1 MAKERRVHLISLGC
15 AKNLVDSE
23 NMLGILKE
31 RGFAPVPDLGE
42 AEIAI
47 INTCGFIQPS
57 VEEALDTILE
67 VAAEKRKGRLKKLFV
82 AGCLVQRYG
91 YKLKRELPEV
101 DGWIGTG
108 EIPLIGRVLDQEG
121 CGEKGLLIGRPEYL
135 ADHKTPR
142 LRTTPFYTAYLKIAE
157 GCSHGC
163 TYCTIPKLR
172 GPFRSRSLDSL
183 VLEAEGLAQAGVKEI
198 NLIAQDT
205 TMYGQDLRPKV
216 TLEDLLEALVK
227 VRGIR
232 WLRVLYGHPHRVS
245 NRLLKL
251 IDREEGIC
259 PYLDLPLQHVNADVL
274 NAMGRSDEGS
284 NPWELLERIRSRKRR
299 ISLRTTLMV
308 GFPGETERAFKE
320 LYKFVQAAEFDHLG
334 AFIFSPERETAAARL
349 GRPVK
354 REKAEARLDA
364 IMRLQEKIS
373 AKNMKARV
381 GETVS
386 VLLEGTCPETDLLLC
401 GRTATMA
408 PEVDGRVLI
417 NKGFGK
423 VGEIVSVRITEAHAH
438 DLVGEIL

>member
-1 MAKERRVHLISLGC
+1 MKHWGKPMAKERRVHLISLGC

-216 TLEDLLEALVK
+216 TLPSVEPIGHIVEETPRRFHLGGHLCKHPLKPLMFDDRPAERVALLGIGDRLFQSTPGDPHGLGRYLQAALFKKPFRLLEPAP
-227 VRGIR
+227 
-232 WLRVLYGHPHRVS
+232 LRADPVLQRHPC
-245 NRLLKL
+245 L
-251 IDREEGIC
+251 
-259 PYLDLPLQHVNADVL
+259 
-274 NAMGRSDEGS
+274 
-284 NPWELLERIRSRKRR
+284 
-299 ISLRTTLMV
+299 
-308 GFPGETERAFKE
+308 
-320 LYKFVQAAEFDHLG
+320 
-334 AFIFSPERETAAARL
+334 
-349 GRPVK
+349 
-354 REKAEARLDA
+354 
-364 IMRLQEKIS
+364 
-373 AKNMKARV
+373 
-381 GETVS
+381 
-386 VLLEGTCPETDLLLC
+386 
-401 GRTATMA
+401 
-408 PEVDGRVLI
+408 
-417 NKGFGK
+417 
-423 VGEIVSVRITEAHAH
+423 
-438 DLVGEIL
+438 